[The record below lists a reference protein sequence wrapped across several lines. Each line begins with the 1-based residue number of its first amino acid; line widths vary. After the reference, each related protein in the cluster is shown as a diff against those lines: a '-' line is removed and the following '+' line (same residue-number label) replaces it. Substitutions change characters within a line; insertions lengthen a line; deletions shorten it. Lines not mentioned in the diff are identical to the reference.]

1 MSLPCLEMMLE
12 IAALQHL
19 SAVLW
24 EWAGDQQLVKKLV
37 DQDAGLLAVLQNHRL
52 AIHGAKV
59 FLHQEVGET
68 QSAVGVSARRVQ
80 RVQQCL
86 QADVAD
92 EVIVDVFIVG
102 VEVVFLGRV
111 VLATHGTQGFRAG
124 IGVIS

>member
-1 MSLPCLEMMLE
+1 MLE
-12 IAALQHL
+12 ITALQHL

-68 QSAVGVSARRVQ
+68 QGTVGVSARRVQ

-111 VLATHGTQGFRAG
+111 VLATHGAQGFRAG